1 MAYNT
6 KEEVAALGET
16 DPEFTK
22 YIKKHNLQ
30 RIGDLAKIVSPTGA
44 DISAHIDTGE
54 TLEIPLRDGTTSQI
68 RIFQPSNASA
78 MKPLVV
84 MIHGGGQVSIEV
96 YGVTV
101 MNTSYRLAPAYKF
114 PTAAHDTW
122 DTLKWLAGNYQS
134 LGADPS
140 TGFILF
146 GASAGG
152 NLAAVAAQKWL
163 DEECFPALTGTS
175 LSVPILLE
183 QPLVPEKYKELWFS
197 RDQNADTIVLNK

>member
-1 MAYNT
+1 MSECRNVHT
-6 KEEVAALGET
+6 RI
-16 DPEFTK
+16 PK

-30 RIGDLAKIVSPTGA
+30 HIGDLSKIVSPTGA
-44 DISAHIDTGE
+44 DISAHIDAGE
-54 TLEIPLRDGTTSQI
+54 TLDIPLRDGTTSQI

-84 MIHGGGQVSIEV
+84 MIHGGGFFMGDNNQLSPLSRVVSEV

-101 MNTSYRLAPAYKF
+101 VNTSYRLAPAYKF

-122 DTLKWLAGNYQS
+122 DTLKWLADNYQT

-140 TGFILF
+140 TGFTLF

-163 DEECFPALTGTS
+163 DEECF
-175 LSVPILLE
+175 
-183 QPLVPEKYKELWFS
+183 
-197 RDQNADTIVLNK
+197 